1 MDLDMEKTILVVDD
15 SPTVVKFVSFS
26 LKSKGFQ
33 IVTACDGMDAI
44 EKMSSMSGDIDLV
57 ITDLNMPNLDGY
69 GLIDTLR
76 QNQKYQETPIIIL
89 TSEDDDKDMEKG
101 IDVGANS
108 YLVKPFK
115 SNILIEEVTKYL
127 S

>member
-1 MDLDMEKTILVVDD
+1 MDKTILIVDD

-26 LKSKGFQ
+26 LKSKGFR

-44 EKMSSMSGDIDLV
+44 EKMSSMPGDIDLV

-76 QNQKYQETPIIIL
+76 QNQKYQDTPIIIL
-89 TSEDDDKDMEKG
+89 TSEGDDKDMEKG

-115 SNILIEEVTKYL
+115 SNILIEEVSKYL

>member
-1 MDLDMEKTILVVDD
+1 MSQTILVVDD

-26 LKSKGFQ
+26 LKSKGFNV
-33 IVTACDGMDAI
+33 VTACDGMDAI
-44 EKMSSMSGDIDLV
+44 EKMSNMGVENIDMI

-76 QNQKYQETPIIIL
+76 QNQKYIETPIIIL
-89 TSEDDDKDMEKG
+89 TSEDDQKDMEKG
-101 IDVGANS
+101 MDVGANS

-115 SNILIEEVTKYL
+115 STVLIDEVTKYL
-127 S
+127 K